1 MSNSALVKYTK
12 ISPNK
17 TVPRNKEIDRIT
29 IHCVVGQCSCETL
42 GEIFAKSS
50 RKASSNYG
58 IGVDGRV
65 AMFVEEKDRSW
76 CSSNAANDNRAVTI
90 ECASDTSEPYAV
102 NDAVYSTLLN
112 LCEDICKRNGKNKLL
127 WFGDKQTTLNYK
139 PASNEMVMTVH
150 RWFANKSCPGTYLMN
165 KHASI
170 AQEVTRRLQGVT
182 TTTNTESFL
191 VKVTCSVL
199 NIRAGAGT
207 SYKTVGAIV
216 DKGTYT
222 IVDTKQ
228 GADGYTWG
236 KLKSGAGWI
245 ALEYTKRK

>member
-1 MSNSALVKYTK
+1 MSNSNLVKYVK

-17 TVPRNKEIDRIT
+17 TSPRKHSIDRIT

-58 IGVDGRV
+58 IGSDGRI

-76 CSSNAANDNRAVTI
+76 CSSSASNDNRAITI
-90 ECASDTSEPYAV
+90 ECASDTTEPYAV
-102 NDAVYSTLLN
+102 YDTVYQSLLD
-112 LCEDICKRNGKNKLL
+112 LCEDICKRNSKTKLL
-127 WFGDKQTTLNYK
+127 WFGDKQTTLNYTPK
-139 PASNEMVMTVH
+139 SNEMIMTVH

-165 KHASI
+165 KQASI
-170 AQEVTRRLQGVT
+170 AQEVTRRLQG
-182 TTTNTESFL
+182 TESTSKTETFL
-191 VKVTCSVL
+191 VKVTCDVL
-199 NIRAGAGT
+199 NIRNGAGT
-207 SYKTVGAIV
+207 SYDIVGTIK

-222 IVDTKQ
+222 IVDTKH
-228 GADGYTWG
+228 GTDGYTWG
-236 KLKSGAGWI
+236 KLKSDVGWI